1 MRVRPVTFVLGFL
14 ALGVAVA
21 TVLLVG
27 RATGLLPADFRDTPY
42 YEVLYD
48 DGATP
53 ADVVEV
59 AEAPEQ
65 LVVLD
70 DGTEVR
76 LYGIRDQEGG
86 EAQKAVV
93 QVRRRGAPPVDRAV
107 PPLLDLTSVGDHAV
121 LHSQE
126 GVVTAVHADGS
137 LREVTTSATGG
148 DGSLRPAGAQ
158 AADGVE
164 PGDVLVGNLERAYLY
179 RPSDRS
185 VHEVPLEGVEPYTV
199 PVVAVVGGRI
209 WVADVDDPDATTVR
223 WSDDGRTW
231 RSVEYASA
239 GPSAVVGS
247 PDGRTVALVGVDSP
261 EDGPASTGPLHLVGR
276 DGSARPVDP
285 PDEGLAESAAAW
297 TPDGRVLFG
306 NGEDGWWRLD
316 DDGWTRLDV
325 PGDAAALAPAGDR
338 LFASGTRGPEDAAWV
353 SDDAGESWEELGE

>member
-1 MRVRPVTFVLGFL
+1 MRVHPVPFVVASL
-14 ALGVAVA
+14 ALGVTVA
-21 TVLLVG
+21 AVLLVG
-27 RATGLLPADFRDTPY
+27 RATGLLPTDVRDTPY

-53 ADVVEV
+53 ADVIAV
-59 AEAPEQ
+59 AGAPEQ

-93 QVRRRGAPPVDRAV
+93 QMRQRGAPPVDRAV

-126 GVVTAVHADGS
+126 GDVTTVDADGS
-137 LREVTTSATGG
+137 LREVTTSATGD
-148 DGSLRPAGAQ
+148 DGIPRPAGAQ

-164 PGDVLVGNLERAYLY
+164 PRDVLVGNLERAYLY

-199 PVVAVVGGRI
+199 PVVTIVGGRI
-209 WVADVDDPDATTVR
+209 WVADVDDPEVTTVR

-231 RSVEYASA
+231 QSVEYASA
-239 GPSAVVGS
+239 GPFAVVGS
-247 PDGRTVALVGVDSP
+247 PDGRTVALAGVESP
-261 EDGPASTGPLHLVGR
+261 EDGPASTGSLYLVGR
-276 DGSARPVDP
+276 DGSVRPVDLP
-285 PDEGLAESAAAW
+285 EERLAESAAAW
-297 TPDGRVLFG
+297 TPDGRVLLG

-338 LFASGTRGPEDAAWV
+338 LFASGTRGPEAAAWV